1 MPSSEARERSE
12 RTRADDLDRA
22 RDEAARLDGDDME
35 ETFLQAVSHDLRTPI
50 AAILGLAT
58 TLEREDLE
66 LTAEDA
72 RDMVGRIV
80 ANARRLDRIVS
91 DLLDLDRLS
100 RGMVEATLARA
111 DVGALVSRVVAE
123 SDLTAERTI
132 EVDASRV
139 EADVDPVKVER
150 IVEDLLANA
159 DRHAPGDS
167 PIRIS
172 AAAEGDDVVIAVD
185 DEGPAVPEEY
195 RERIFEPFRRGP
207 EGREHTLDVGVRLA
221 LVARF
226 AELHG
231 GRAWVQDREGG
242 GASFRVSLPVDA
254 GAPAAVDPSDG

>member
-1 MPSSEARERSE
+1 MPSPGTRSRSEAETLE
-12 RTRADDLDRA
+12 RA
-22 RDEAARLDGDDME
+22 REQAERLRETDEME

-58 TLEREDLE
+58 TLERDDLQ
-66 LTAEDA
+66 LSPEDA
-72 RDMVGRIV
+72 RDMVTRIV

-100 RGMVEATLARA
+100 RGVTEPTFARA
-111 DVGALVSRVVAE
+111 DVGALVTRVVAGSE
-123 SDLTAERTI
+123 ISAERTI
-132 EVDASRV
+132 DVEAAPVEAEVDTA
-139 EADVDPVKVER
+139 KVER

-167 PIRIS
+167 PIRVS
-172 AAAEGDDVVIAVD
+172 TVADGKDVVIAVD
-185 DEGPAVPEEY
+185 DEGPPVPEAY

-221 LVARF
+221 LVAGF

-231 GRAWVQDREGG
+231 GRAWVQDGAAG
-242 GASFRVSLPVDA
+242 GASFRVRLPVEA
-254 GAPAAVDPSDG
+254 TATAPEPAD

>member
-1 MPSSEARERSE
+1 MPSPGTRGRSGRAPADELERAREQG
-12 RTRADDLDRA
+12 
-22 RDEAARLDGDDME
+22 ARLRETDEME

-66 LTAEDA
+66 LSPEDA
-72 RDMVGRIV
+72 RDMVARIV

-100 RGMVEATLARA
+100 RGVTEPTFARA
-111 DVGALVSRVVAE
+111 DVGALVTRVVAGSE
-123 SDLTAERTI
+123 ISTERTV
-132 EVDASRV
+132 EVDAAPV
-139 EADVDPVKVER
+139 EAEIDTAKVER

-159 DRHAPGDS
+159 DRHAPGES
-167 PIRIS
+167 RIRVS
-172 AAAEGDDVVIAVD
+172 TAAEGEHVVIAVD
-185 DEGPAVPEEY
+185 DEGPPVPEAY

-221 LVARF
+221 LVAGF

-231 GRAWVQDREGG
+231 GRAWVQDGETGG
-242 GASFRVSLPVDA
+242 VSFRVRLPVEA
-254 GAPAAVDPSDG
+254 APVADEPSD